1 MTSHLNLLNTNN
13 TTTYGVRNPGSGF
26 RQAQKYCI
34 TENIRIMVD
43 NYIIDVVGTLQ
54 YMLEAVD
61 DEGDT
66 ILFYLENNTY
76 SMGEPSLTEDG
87 L

>member
-1 MTSHLNLLNTNN
+1 LT
-13 TTTYGVRNPGSGF
+13 
-26 RQAQKYCI
+26 
-34 TENIRIMVD
+34 
-43 NYIIDVVGTLQ
+43 IIDVVGTLQ

-76 SMGEPSLTEDG
+76 SMSEPSLTEDG

>member
-1 MTSHLNLLNTNN
+1 
-13 TTTYGVRNPGSGF
+13 
-26 RQAQKYCI
+26 
-34 TENIRIMVD
+34 MVD

-61 DEGDT
+61 DEGDA

-76 SMGEPSLTEDG
+76 PP
-87 L
+87 